1 MGLKE
6 SIIFWMIQGSEIIL
20 KINKENL
27 GIVVHACDHNTLEAD
42 SKGWRVSGQSG
53 LCTKILFTNNR
64 KKHN

>member
-20 KINKENL
+20 KISKKNL
-27 GIVVHACDHNTLEAD
+27 GIVVHACDHNTLGAD
-42 SKGWRVSGQSG
+42 SKGWRVSGQFG